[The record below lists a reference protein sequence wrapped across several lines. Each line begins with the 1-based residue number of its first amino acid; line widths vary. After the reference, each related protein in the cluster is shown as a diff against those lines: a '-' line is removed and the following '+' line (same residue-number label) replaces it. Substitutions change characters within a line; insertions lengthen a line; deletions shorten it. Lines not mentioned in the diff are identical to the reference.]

1 MPALSSPEPQTNF
14 TLTIPHWRSRLRV
27 VALIYGA
34 LLLLWS
40 SLEDNS
46 VVPVVLL
53 GGGLALLITVL
64 WTVRR
69 YGGRT
74 LTGRNGLLG
83 ASVLGAV
90 TGLLGALASAG
101 LMLVKDGLHSDLY
114 PDYPFGL
121 IVDTLARAPLW
132 ALAGILAGFGLL
144 LAWWALQENKSI
156 NAKTQ
161 S

>member
-1 MPALSSPEPQTNF
+1 MAL
-14 TLTIPHWRSRLRV
+14 V
-27 VALIYGA
+27 YGA

-53 GGGLALLITVL
+53 GSGLALLIVTL
-64 WTVRR
+64 TTIRR
-69 YGGRT
+69 FGGRT
-74 LTGRNGLLG
+74 FAPQATLLG
-83 ASVLGAV
+83 AA
-90 TGLLGALASAG
+90 LLGALTGLLAALASAA

-132 ALAGILAGFGLL
+132 ALAGIFAGIGVL

-161 S
+161 R

>member
-1 MPALSSPEPQTNF
+1 MAL
-14 TLTIPHWRSRLRV
+14 V
-27 VALIYGA
+27 YGA

-53 GGGLALLITVL
+53 GSGLALMVTVL

-74 LTGRNGLLG
+74 VTAQNGLLG

-90 TGLLGALASAG
+90 TGLLGALTSAA

-132 ALAGILAGFGLL
+132 ALAGIFAGIGAAAGVVGTEKQTDLTQRRKEM
-144 LAWWALQENKSI
+144 QERRKGI
-156 NAKTQ
+156 
-161 S
+161 